1 MFCCTIEKKVQKGQQ
16 CKFIFTAFFDHIY
29 QGCHYIFWLK
39 YCCGCLIWIANG
51 QNLHFVQKYL
61 CFVLLRGDQNIC
73 GWETDEKLTC
83 LSCSSMD
90 VLPSNSLSRSHD
102 WKLSI
107 RFGHYSFAWLNSV
120 PEKAKPDVRR
130 KKTLFKWLFN
140 AVLHILTDVIK
151 VSAGWYNQKSVSQCF
166 HSISQYF
173 FLI

>member
-1 MFCCTIEKKVQKGQQ
+1 MFLQ
-16 CKFIFTAFFDHIY
+16 
-29 QGCHYIFWLK
+29 
-39 YCCGCLIWIANG
+39 
-51 QNLHFVQKYL
+51 
-61 CFVLLRGDQNIC
+61 CFVALFLIEILLRVLNMDCKWPKLAFRSEIPLFCSLRGDQNIC
-73 GWETDEKLTC
+73 GWETDEKLTR

-130 KKTLFKWLFN
+130 KTTLFKWLFN
-140 AVLHILTDVIK
+140 AVLYILTDVIK

>member
-1 MFCCTIEKKVQKGQQ
+1 MFLQCFVATI
-16 CKFIFTAFFDHIY
+16 FD
-29 QGCHYIFWLK
+29 WN
-39 YCCGCLIWIANG
+39 IAAVLNMDCQHG
-51 QNLHFVQKYL
+51 PNLHFVQNPFV
-61 CFVLLRGDQNIC
+61 FVLLRGDQNIAA
-73 GWETDEKLTC
+73 GNRWKILTR

-130 KKTLFKWLFN
+130 KTTLFKWLFN